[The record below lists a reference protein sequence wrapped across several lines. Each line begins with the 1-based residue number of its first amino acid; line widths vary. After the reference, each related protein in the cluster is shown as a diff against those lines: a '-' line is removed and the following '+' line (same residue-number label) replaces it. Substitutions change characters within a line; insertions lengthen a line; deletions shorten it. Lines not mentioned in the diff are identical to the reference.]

1 MIRVLLFNDLRAGLP
16 SDGFFD
22 ILELTDDTPVA
33 GGFEKLHDR
42 LDLRAHRPG
51 GKVQS
56 IHLAGGGAFD
66 SPLVRHP
73 PVRIY
78 AVHIGGHNEEIRANL
93 AGQELDPRGF
103 ILDGRKSI
111 LERGADDPV
120 IGSVISENALGLQ
133 HGRAFLAFGLHLA
146 VHGVG
151 DVCRRIDPLD
161 LDTQRRFIA
170 PFTDSNYILGTDEMG
185 RGTLTRLIYG
195 GRISLIVGVTAMFA
209 TIVTG
214 MIIGLLTGYY
224 GGRVDNILMRF
235 TDTMLCFPQV
245 FLLLV
250 LAAFITPT
258 VISIALIIGFTSW
271 MEVARII
278 RAQIQYIKE
287 QDFVQA
293 SYALGA
299 SGFRIMFRELLPNAM
314 APVLVSATLNVANAV
329 LMESYISFLG
339 YGIQPPLASW
349 GNMLTD
355 AQAYFDLAPWLA
367 ILPGVMIT
375 LTVMSFNFL
384 GDGLRDALDPRL
396 RMMSG

>member
-1 MIRVLLFNDLRAGLP
+1 
-16 SDGFFD
+16 
-22 ILELTDDTPVA
+22 
-33 GGFEKLHDR
+33 
-42 LDLRAHRPG
+42 
-51 GKVQS
+51 
-56 IHLAGGGAFD
+56 
-66 SPLVRHP
+66 
-73 PVRIY
+73 
-78 AVHIGGHNEEIRANL
+78 
-93 AGQELDPRGF
+93 
-103 ILDGRKSI
+103 
-111 LERGADDPV
+111 
-120 IGSVISENALGLQ
+120 
-133 HGRAFLAFGLHLA
+133 
-146 VHGVG
+146 
-151 DVCRRIDPLD
+151 
-161 LDTQRRFIA
+161 
-170 PFTDSNYILGTDEMG
+170 
-185 RGTLTRLIYG
+185 
-195 GRISLIVGVTAMFA
+195 MFA

-355 AQAYFDLAPWLA
+355 ARSYFNIGTHLVIWPG
-367 ILPGVMIT
+367 ILFKVAMRV
-375 LTVMSFNFL
+375 L
-384 GDGLRDALDPRL
+384 
-396 RMMSG
+396 

>member
-1 MIRVLLFNDLRAGLP
+1 MAVEEINAGEFYESQLHRIWRR
-16 SDGFFD
+16 F
-22 ILELTDDTPVA
+22 LHHRLAVA
-33 GGFEKLHDR
+33 GGCVILMLFLSTIF
-42 LDLRAHRPG
+42 A
-51 GKVQS
+51 
-56 IHLAGGGAFD
+56 AFI
-66 SPLVRHP
+66 SPH
-73 PVRIY
+73 
-78 AVHIGGHNEEIRANL
+78 
-93 AGQELDPRGF
+93 
-103 ILDGRKSI
+103 
-111 LERGADDPV
+111 
-120 IGSVISENALGLQ
+120 
-133 HGRAFLAFGLHLA
+133 
-146 VHGVG
+146 
-151 DVCRRIDPLD
+151 DPLD

-170 PFTDSNYILGTDEMG
+170 PFTDRNYLLGTDEMG
-185 RGTLTRLIYG
+185 RGTFTRLIYG

-214 MIIGLLTGYY
+214 MIIGLLSGYY

-258 VISIALIIGFTSW
+258 VISIALIIGLTSW

-396 RMMSG
+396 RMTSG